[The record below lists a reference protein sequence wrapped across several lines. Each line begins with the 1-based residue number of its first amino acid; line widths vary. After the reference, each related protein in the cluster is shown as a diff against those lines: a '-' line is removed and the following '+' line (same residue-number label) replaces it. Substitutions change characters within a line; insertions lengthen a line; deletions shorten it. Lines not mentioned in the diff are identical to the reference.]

1 MQQDTGTKAIWQGSS
16 HRQFPSPQPKIMK
29 NSDKQPSW
37 KLDCLNRGRAA
48 APPSSALCPCLCC
61 CFELCHLQVLPLFLL
76 LHCALFTLA
85 QLDLPPL
92 PVHFLPAASLLAL
105 LFQHYGWACFHC
117 CLFQQRRS
125 VVVLQRE
132 WERGKQWGSRG
143 TESARDDADTFPE
156 QGKTA
161 KFWKGPPWLF
171 LLKPH
176 TPQWCR

>member
-1 MQQDTGTKAIWQGSS
+1 
-16 HRQFPSPQPKIMK
+16 MK

-48 APPSSALCPCLCC
+48 APPSSALCTCLCC

-105 LFQHYGWACFHC
+105 LFQHYMVEHVFTAVCFSSEGPWLC
-117 CLFQQRRS
+117 SRENGKGGNS
-125 VVVLQRE
+125 EAAEAPSLQGMMLTPSQNKAK
-132 WERGKQWGSRG
+132 WPNSERVPQ
-143 TESARDDADTFPE
+143 
-156 QGKTA
+156 
-161 KFWKGPPWLF
+161 LF

-176 TPQWCR
+176 TPQ